1 MGREDSISARFLE
14 PGDVIFRDNEWRR
27 VIKIWLDARSCYNK
41 IHTVGENEP
50 DNAISLYEKIPLDF
64 VLRRKSVQV
73 TKQLH
78 FSTAVEEMV
87 TLQCAIEEYDK
98 ANNLPEKV
106 GVVGAMF
113 QIDSAIIQRE
123 CHEKMMAS
131 FNRLKNAINAVKKP

>member
-14 PGDVIFRDNEWRR
+14 PGDVIFRGNEWRR

-64 VLRRKSVQV
+64 VLRRKPVQA
-73 TKQLH
+73 TKNVH
-78 FSTAVEEMV
+78 FSTALEEMDV
-87 TLQCAIEEYDK
+87 LQAAILEYDK
-98 ANNLPEKV
+98 ANNLPDKV
-106 GVVGAMF
+106 AVVGAMF
-113 QIDSAIIQRE
+113 QIDSALIQRE

-131 FNRLKNAINAVKKP
+131 FNRLKNAVNAVQKP